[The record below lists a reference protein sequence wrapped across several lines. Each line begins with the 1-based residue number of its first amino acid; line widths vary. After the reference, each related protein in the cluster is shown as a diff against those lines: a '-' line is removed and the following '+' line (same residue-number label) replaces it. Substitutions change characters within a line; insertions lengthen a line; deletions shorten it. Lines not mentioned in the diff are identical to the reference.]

1 MRLLIDG
8 DATPDREG
16 IKEIAMRY
24 NVEMLVF
31 CDYAHE
37 IEDDYFTTIQCEVGK
52 DRVDMMLYSYADADD
67 IAITQDYGLAALLLT
82 KHVDVLHVSGKR
94 ITDRNIEGLLN
105 SRYQGY
111 KQRKTTKHTHGPHKR
126 TNKQKYNLL
135 KQVEKLIIE
144 HKMALSQI

>member
-8 DATPDREG
+8 DGTPDREG

-24 NVEMLVF
+24 HVEMLVF
-31 CDYAHE
+31 CDYAHV

-52 DRVDMMLYSYADADD
+52 DSVDMTLYGYATADD

-94 ITDRNIEGLLN
+94 ITDHNIERLLD
-105 SRYQGY
+105 SRYTGY
-111 KQRKTTKHTHGPHKR
+111 KQRKKSGHIRGPHKR
-126 TNKQKYNLL
+126 TNKEKYNLL
-135 KQVEKLIIE
+135 LQVERLIIE
-144 HKMALSQI
+144 HLNFDKD